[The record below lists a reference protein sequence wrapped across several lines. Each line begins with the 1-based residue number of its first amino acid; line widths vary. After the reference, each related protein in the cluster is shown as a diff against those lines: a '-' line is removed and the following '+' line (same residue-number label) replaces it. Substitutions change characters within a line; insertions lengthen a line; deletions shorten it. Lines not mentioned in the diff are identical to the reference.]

1 MGHVEVPKRTIHV
14 RRYAA
19 ADEFSSNRSMGHVV
33 VPKRTI
39 PIGIGI
45 NVATA
50 ESAKHVSD

>member
-1 MGHVEVPKRTIHV
+1 
-14 RRYAA
+14 
-19 ADEFSSNRSMGHVV
+19 MGHVV

-39 PIGIGI
+39 PVRRYPVADEFSPNRSMGRVVVPKRTIPIGI